1 MCLLFSPPR
10 GTELFSDSIH
20 VIPRFFGLVPR
31 ERSPRGRAAHSP
43 HSTPRVSRVDRVVAN
58 FARARTPEGA
68 PPNAMHA
75 TGVTA
80 ARCVAALAPRCAFS
94 LPLRFGVTTHFLT
107 RAMRATS
114 RASARTRRPRR
125 RGRLTLGAPP
135 LLRENADAR
144 RRRAAATLAFAADLT
159 WRVRAPTRP
168 EATIPSKPLTNCRC
182 SRTFRAPCHVAS
194 RCVIALAPPP
204 LGPADA
210 RFPENPPHDTPRRFA
225 RALARLPAQPRA
237 RGGRPR
243 HVHGC
248 VPRPFIDRLCDLRL
262 LFALNARFFPEAV
275 FGDCSPVRSRA
286 ISRDFCEKIATRR
299 VPLFSSLF
307 AFFFFAN
314 VPKFRARR
322 SFDRSVERDSPRE
335 RVRRARSR
343 DVTTSR

>member
-1 MCLLFSPPR
+1 MVWDALSDERVKMREMPFFPSLPTARGFGGDSIPTLLPYGQCVSCFLLRGVRRLFSIQSTSFHGFRPR
-10 GTELFSDSIH
+10 SA
-20 VIPRFFGLVPR
+20 

-107 RAMRATS
+107 RAMRATR

-168 EATIPSKPLTNCRC
+168 QR
-182 SRTFRAPCHVAS
+182 
-194 RCVIALAPPP
+194 
-204 LGPADA
+204 LGGNNTL
-210 RFPENPPHDTPRRFA
+210 E
-225 RALARLPAQPRA
+225 
-237 RGGRPR
+237 
-243 HVHGC
+243 
-248 VPRPFIDRLCDLRL
+248 
-262 LFALNARFFPEAV
+262 
-275 FGDCSPVRSRA
+275 
-286 ISRDFCEKIATRR
+286 
-299 VPLFSSLF
+299 
-307 AFFFFAN
+307 
-314 VPKFRARR
+314 
-322 SFDRSVERDSPRE
+322 
-335 RVRRARSR
+335 
-343 DVTTSR
+343 TSD

>member
-1 MCLLFSPPR
+1 MSVPRAGVSAEAGARRVETRDEEEASETNTTCLDFRRARLVMVWDALSDERVKKDTFFHLFR
-10 GTELFSDSIH
+10 LVLDLVEIRFR
-20 VIPRFFGLVPR
+20 RFFRMGNVSLVFSSEGYGGFFPIQSTSFHGFRPR
-31 ERSPRGRAAHSP
+31 SAERSPRGRAAHSP

-107 RAMRATS
+107 RAMRATR

-168 EATIPSKPLTNCRC
+168 QRLR
-182 SRTFRAPCHVAS
+182 RQQY
-194 RCVIALAPPP
+194 
-204 LGPADA
+204 
-210 RFPENPPHDTPRRFA
+210 PRN
-225 RALARLPAQPRA
+225 L
-237 RGGRPR
+237 
-243 HVHGC
+243 
-248 VPRPFIDRLCDLRL
+248 
-262 LFALNARFFPEAV
+262 
-275 FGDCSPVRSRA
+275 
-286 ISRDFCEKIATRR
+286 
-299 VPLFSSLF
+299 
-307 AFFFFAN
+307 
-314 VPKFRARR
+314 
-322 SFDRSVERDSPRE
+322 
-335 RVRRARSR
+335 
-343 DVTTSR
+343 

>member
-1 MCLLFSPPR
+1 MEDALFSISSDCSWIGWRFDSNASSVWAMCLLFSPPR
-10 GTELFSDSIH
+10 GTEPFFRFN
-20 VIPRFFGLVPR
+20 PRHFTVFGLVA

-107 RAMRATS
+107 RAMRATR

-168 EATIPSKPLTNCRC
+168 QRLR
-182 SRTFRAPCHVAS
+182 RQQY
-194 RCVIALAPPP
+194 
-204 LGPADA
+204 
-210 RFPENPPHDTPRRFA
+210 PRN
-225 RALARLPAQPRA
+225 L
-237 RGGRPR
+237 
-243 HVHGC
+243 
-248 VPRPFIDRLCDLRL
+248 
-262 LFALNARFFPEAV
+262 
-275 FGDCSPVRSRA
+275 
-286 ISRDFCEKIATRR
+286 
-299 VPLFSSLF
+299 
-307 AFFFFAN
+307 
-314 VPKFRARR
+314 
-322 SFDRSVERDSPRE
+322 
-335 RVRRARSR
+335 
-343 DVTTSR
+343 